1 MLKFDWFKRFL
12 SGERERQETQEA
24 PRYGRP
30 VSMVSPF
37 GTRIWAVGG
46 GKGGVGKS
54 LIASNA
60 GIALS
65 KQGKKVLL
73 VDADLGAANLHTF
86 LGIEGG
92 RTALS
97 SFLKDEVSDFKSLI
111 QKTPFPNLDLV
122 SGAKDALDVPD
133 VKGSQIWRLRDALKK
148 VEYDLA
154 ILDVGPGTSSN
165 LLDMFLISN
174 EGIIVSTPE
183 PTTIENNYRFLKCLF
198 LRKIKT
204 IADSQPDGVLKDL
217 LQKIFSD
224 KWSQRVKTVSDI
236 TDQLMRLD
244 FEQGRMLK
252 EDLKS
257 TSISM
262 IVNQTKRGED
272 ARIGQSIRSACS
284 DYFGVD
290 IDYIGSVGYEETVGE
305 SIRTRR
311 PLSVYFTNSAA
322 AKSLDCCLGRL
333 LEKNRAAQQVTFQI

>member
-12 SGERERQETQEA
+12 SGERERIDTAEPQVFS
-24 PRYGRP
+24 RP
-30 VSMVSPF
+30 ISTASPF
-37 GTRIWAVGG
+37 GTRLWAVGG

-86 LGIEGG
+86 LGVEGG

-122 SGAKDALDVPD
+122 SGAKDALDVPE
-133 VKGSQIWRLRDALKK
+133 VKGSQIRRLRDALKK
-148 VEYDLA
+148 VEYDYA

-165 LLDMFLISN
+165 FLDMFLMSN

-217 LQKIFSD
+217 LQRIFSD
-224 KWSQRVKTVSDI
+224 KWSQRVKTVADI
-236 TDQLMRLD
+236 TDQLIRLD

-257 TSISM
+257 TSLSM

-272 ARIGQSIRSACS
+272 AKIGKAIQNACS

-322 AKSLDCCLGRL
+322 AKSIDGCLVRL

>member
-1 MLKFDWFKRFL
+1 MLKFDWFRRLL
-12 SGERERQETQEA
+12 SGERERSDHSE
-24 PRYGRP
+24 PPGFSRP
-30 VSMVSPF
+30 ISTASPF

-86 LGIEGG
+86 LGVDGG

-97 SFLKDEVSDFKSLI
+97 SFLKDEASDFKSLI

-122 SGAKDALDVPD
+122 SGAKDALDVPE
-133 VKGSQIWRLRDALKK
+133 VKCTQIKKLRDALKK
-148 VEYDLA
+148 VEYDYA

-165 LLDMFLISN
+165 FLDMFLMSN

-217 LQKIFSD
+217 LQRIFSD
-224 KWSQRVKTVSDI
+224 KWSQRVKTVADI

-257 TSISM
+257 TSLSM

-272 ARIGQSIRSACS
+272 ANIGKAIRSACS
-284 DYFGVD
+284 EYFGVD

-311 PLSVYFTNSAA
+311 PLSVYFTNSVA
-322 AKSLDCCLGRL
+322 AKSLEGCIARVVD
-333 LEKNRAAQQVTFQI
+333 KSRASQQVTFQI